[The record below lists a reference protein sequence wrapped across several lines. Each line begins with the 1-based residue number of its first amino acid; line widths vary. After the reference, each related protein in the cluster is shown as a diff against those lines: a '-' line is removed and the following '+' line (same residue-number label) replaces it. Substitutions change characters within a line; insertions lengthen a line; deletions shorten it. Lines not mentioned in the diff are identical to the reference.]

1 MEMVTEILNNVPNGT
16 YLAVGAGFAVSLIL
30 QLLKKWLALQ
40 SEKVINF
47 LLGALSFITVAI
59 QYLTTAV
66 SQNPSVLGTRTTAVV
81 TAALA
86 AYHFKYLGIK
96 DLSNLL
102 KDAKAYRERKE
113 RVTQAGLIPA
123 GDKETVKE
131 VPLDTV
137 QPQVEPVAPTP
148 IPVATESS
156 SEFQA

>member
-1 MEMVTEILNNVPNGT
+1 MDMLTEILNNVPAGT
-16 YLAVGAGFAVSLIL
+16 YWAVLAGFGVSLIL

-47 LLGALSFITVAI
+47 LLGALSFVTVAI

-66 SQNPSVLGTRTTAVV
+66 SQNPSVLGSRTTAVV

-96 DLSNLL
+96 DLTQLL
-102 KDAKAYRERKE
+102 RDAKAYRERKE
-113 RVTQAGLIPA
+113 RVTTAGLVPA

-131 VPLDTV
+131 VPLETV
-137 QPQVEPVAPTP
+137 QPQVPPVQPPETP
-148 IPVATESS
+148 A
-156 SEFQA
+156 EFQA

>member
-1 MEMVTEILNNVPNGT
+1 MDMLTEILNNVPAGT
-16 YLAVGAGFAVSLIL
+16 GYAVLAGFGVSLAL

-47 LLGALSFITVAI
+47 LLGVLSFVAVAI
-59 QYLTTAV
+59 QYLTATI

-86 AYHFKYLGIK
+86 AYHFKYLGVK
-96 DLSNLL
+96 DLTHLL
-102 KDAKAYRERKE
+102 RDAKAYRQRKD
-113 RVTQAGLIPA
+113 RVAEAGFVPA
-123 GDKETVKE
+123 GDKDMVKE

-137 QPQVEPVAPTP
+137 QPQVATPTP
-148 IPVATESS
+148 P